1 MPQTFARFLR
11 ALGTAV
17 ITSAVVMSVTPAAPA
32 AAAPPRSTASRPSK
46 TTPAQACGTWVLE
59 QVTSATSLDNA
70 AADIRRALA
79 QPGVTGLSLRVPW
92 TLIDRDLTPL
102 TEARAL
108 ARAAGK
114 RFSVRFLA
122 GRWTPKR
129 VFDAGAYSFVT
140 RGGQRVPKPFSDSGR
155 AGNPV
160 FEREFDAM
168 VAKLTSWAR
177 ANSVS
182 LVHLPWYGYQWA
194 EIYNGKEVKSARGYS
209 YSAWLAGHKKL
220 VQLGF
225 ARSGNRVAVEF
236 SLSGDWGGVDL
247 GTADLSDAIVEV
259 AGTWSPYVFVQ
270 GNGLGRFNN
279 AATQR
284 PIYHAKQMFDG
295 GRYNWSTIYRTLY
308 ANDDRYVEIYTS
320 SFTLS
325 GASELVAQAMRFDD
339 LRC

>member
-160 FEREFDAM
+160 FEREFDAV
-168 VAKLTSWAR
+168 VAKLVAWAR
-177 ANSVS
+177 KNSVS
-182 LVHLPWYGYQWA
+182 LVHLPWYGYLWA
-194 EIYNGKEVKSARGYS
+194 EIYHGEDLQATSGYS
-209 YSAWLAGHKKL
+209 YAAWLAAHKKL
-220 VQLGF
+220 VQLAYARAGNGVAIEF
-225 ARSGNRVAVEF
+225 A
-236 SLSGDWGGVDL
+236 LSGHWGGRNAGSTDV
-247 GTADLSDAIVEV
+247 SNAIVGV
-259 AGTWSPYVFVQ
+259 AGTWSPYMFVQ
-270 GNGLGRFNN
+270 GNGLGRFNSK
-279 AATQR
+279 ATSKA
-284 PIYHAKQMFDG
+284 IYHAKQMYDG
-295 GRYNWSTIYRTLY
+295 GRYDWSTIYRTLY

-320 SFTLS
+320 SFRLS
-325 GASELVAQAMRFDD
+325 GASELVAQAKRFDD